1 MQNLYFQFGHSDW
14 VWVDAEKVMKKSLLP
29 LDTRSEKTQICIG
42 NAKIK
47 KTKQKIALF
56 QIHNRTGLFS
66 WKCKF

>member
-1 MQNLYFQFGHSDW
+1 MQNLHFHFGHSDW

-47 KTKQKIALF
+47 KPKK
-56 QIHNRTGLFS
+56 
-66 WKCKF
+66 